1 MFGKL
6 VPLGGGD
13 DIPLKKKELI
23 VGRKDECDVVL
34 RFTNVSGRHCK
45 FVLSSGYWYVVD
57 LNSSNG
63 VKVNGVRVT
72 DRRIDPGVTVSI
84 ANHQFQ
90 LDYSP
95 TANGAFG
102 APPPD
107 MLDAD
112 VFSKSLLE
120 RIGMGRGNKKN
131 YPGTQQP
138 AEKPKTGSL
147 KKKETKEEKKEIDFS
162 AYTSDDVDFR

>member
-1 MFGKL
+1 MLGKL

-23 VGRKDECDVVL
+23 IGRKDECDIVL
-34 RFTNVSGRHCK
+34 RFTNVSSRHCK
-45 FVLSSGYWYVVD
+45 LVLSSGYWYVVD

-63 VKVNGVRVT
+63 VKVNGIRVM

-84 ANHQFQ
+84 ANHQYQ

-95 TANGAFG
+95 SANGAIG

-107 MLDAD
+107 TLDAD

-120 RIGMGRGNKKN
+120 RIGMGRGNKRATA
-131 YPGTQQP
+131 TQTS
-138 AEKPKTGSL
+138 EKPKTGIF
-147 KKKETKEEKKEIDFS
+147 KKKETKEKEAIDFS
-162 AYTSDDVDFR
+162 AYSVDDVDFR